1 LTELNS
7 ILESILSKKKGL
19 CQELSDALE
28 EQKAASLF
36 IQRKFELYKEEHKTT
51 GELGAIQEAVAALQA
66 KLEEKQIE

>member
-1 LTELNS
+1 
-7 ILESILSKKKGL
+7 
-19 CQELSDALE
+19 LE

-36 IQRKFELYKEEHKTT
+36 IQRKFELYKEEHKIT